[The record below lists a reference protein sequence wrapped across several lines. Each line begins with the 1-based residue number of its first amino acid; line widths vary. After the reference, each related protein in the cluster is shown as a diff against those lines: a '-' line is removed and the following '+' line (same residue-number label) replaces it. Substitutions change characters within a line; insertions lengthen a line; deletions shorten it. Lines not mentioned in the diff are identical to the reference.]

1 MQDEVPIELTEAAGD
16 WFDILSQGEVS
27 AQQRAE
33 FVDWINCS
41 PQHIAEFLRVS
52 ALYTELSG
60 SLSDFPE
67 WTEDLLSHEPM
78 AVIPISD
85 LTDAAESSEI
95 DNDSRVDLPVRPQ
108 RTRAWLATAAM
119 LLIAVFVGVIVTQFG
134 NSTRLVTSVGEQRVV
149 ILDDG
154 SRLQLNTNSEVKVLF
169 RDKVRELKL
178 VRGEIFIDVEKDYE
192 RPFIVTT
199 DTAVIQ
205 ATGTQFNVYWLNSAT
220 EVTVIEGSVLVNWSP
235 GNLEF
240 GSAAADQKLALELD
254 VGQKT
259 KVVKN
264 KSVPKPT
271 VVDISKAIAWTQ
283 RRLVFENELVATI
296 ADEFNRYNK
305 IQLIVPDPKLASA
318 RISGVF
324 DVNDPKAFTAL
335 LDNLHGLDI
344 KVTEG
349 NDLRLEYRPDDSK

>member
-1 MQDEVPIELTEAAGD
+1 MRDEVPIELTEAAGD

-27 AQQRAE
+27 AKQRAE

-67 WTEDLLSHEPM
+67 WTEDLLSYEPM

-85 LTDAAESSEI
+85 LTDAAELSEI
-95 DNDSRVDLPVRPQ
+95 DNDSKVDLPVRPQ
-108 RTRAWLATAAM
+108 RSRAWLATAAM
-119 LLIAVFVGVIVTQFG
+119 LLIAVFVGVVVTEFG

-149 ILDDG
+149 MLDDG

-178 VRGEIFIDVEKDYE
+178 LRGEIFIDVEKDYE

-235 GNLEF
+235 SNLEF

-264 KSVPKPT
+264 EAIPKPT

-305 IQLIVPDPKLASA
+305 IQLIVPDPELASA

-335 LDNLHGLDI
+335 LDSLHGLDI
-344 KVTEG
+344 QVTER
-349 NDLRLEYRPDDSK
+349 NDLRLEYKSDGSK